1 MSIQI
6 FVKINQG
13 QTRFVTLNVNV
24 QDNVATI
31 VEQIEQTEGIP
42 AQGIRL
48 LFRGRQLNL
57 ARSLSDYNIQ
67 AESVI
72 LILPPASIL
81 NIQSGQI
88 KVSRPRC
95 QLSTHDLCELV
106 AGLVTRQD
114 RDPADME
121 AYHTRMGT
129 NLVDRELSF
138 HLYLSENSIH
148 SVECLASLPK
158 LVTLDLSTNE
168 IQDVSKLASLTNL
181 LHLNLSHNQITDYRP
196 LLGLTQLK
204 DLDLSHNPQLR
215 HLHEGLE
222 VGMEDLNELLLIGA
236 ITRLLISLP
245 NLEILHLEKKNTEE
259 EKAGNN
265 NTETFA
271 REIIRIKQML
281 RRRQTP
287 MKELHISNISCI
299 WNCHA
304 NIDNR
309 ALVRVVERIQDLS
322 YLRLLDLSNNQIVNA
337 SPLQH
342 CEGLIDLNLESNGL
356 RDVTFVVP
364 SLVHLRV
371 LNLNKNRIQ
380 QLKPLRA
387 LTNLKELR
395 VDGNQIQQLVPLE
408 GLTNLERLSLKSNR
422 IQQLKPLRALTNL
435 KELQVG
441 GNKINNM
448 VPLEGLTNLE
458 LLSLKSNRVVDVEP
472 LARLSNLKALD
483 LGRNQIQQLE
493 PLQSLTKLTVLWASN
508 NRITDVAPLARLTS
522 LVSLSINSNRV
533 INIEPLQSLPKLTRL
548 IHGNNPRP
556 LAWRGPIPIEGELI
570 DGFGAPDPVEAL
582 EGIADER
589 LRSEILERSNQALSY
604 QGAASDLSFE
614 ERINVLR
621 VHRIVHESRAGPR
634 PRKPFPRPLR
644 RSHLASDIVHDLSR
658 WDSAV
663 YADPSLQRHPLHGFP
678 LRVNFHGEE
687 DNDAVDAGGPSK
699 ELLTTVSF

>member
-106 AGLVTRQD
+106 AGLVTRQN

-387 LTNLKELR
+387 LTNLKEL
-395 VDGNQIQQLVPLE
+395 
-408 GLTNLERLSLKSNR
+408 
-422 IQQLKPLRALTNL
+422 
-435 KELQVG
+435 QVG

-589 LRSEILERSNQALSY
+589 LRGEILERSNQALSY

-614 ERINVLR
+614 ERVNVLR